1 MLIKRILLDCA
12 TNITIK
18 YNVKKQH
25 ARKRSELDL
34 VVTPL
39 GPTRKKA
46 NFNFQKDKEGKFSFY
61 KTYSKC
67 S

>member
-12 TNITIK
+12 TNIAIK

-25 ARKRSELDL
+25 AKKRGELDL

-39 GPTRKKA
+39 G
-46 NFNFQKDKEGKFSFY
+46 QKSQL
-61 KTYSKC
+61 
-67 S
+67 